1 MFNFKS
7 WLNDDSAATAVEFSL
22 IAFPFTYLLMGIIE
36 MSLMFA
42 GMSTLDES
50 TSTAARM
57 IRTGQVQQYAG
68 DPQQL
73 FEDKICERASVFLD
87 CSRIQ
92 YEVIKLNGFSDFSS
106 YPPSFDDDGN
116 LMSNGFDAGGVDDV
130 VLIRTA
136 YRYPLLT
143 PLLASAFSDSTGN
156 TKLMMSTVVLETEP
170 YDVEQV
176 VDEL

>member
-1 MFNFKS
+1 M
-7 WLNDDSAATAVEFSL
+7 
-22 IAFPFTYLLMGIIE
+22 
-36 MSLMFA
+36 
-42 GMSTLDES
+42 
-50 TSTAARM
+50 
-57 IRTGQVQQYAG
+57 
-68 DPQQL
+68 
-73 FEDKICERASVFLD
+73 
-87 CSRIQ
+87 
-92 YEVIKLNGFSDFSS
+92 IKLNGFSDFSS